1 MSADP
6 TSSSVRPSLR
16 LRADLPDL
24 DIEEAPGRLLGM
36 EVVFLVAAA
45 GFVLLGG
52 AGLDLGPIEAKV
64 GLAATEPL
72 GPVGQS
78 LGGWDPSV
86 WFGSFLPSKLWSVAG
101 GMTTDAI
108 VRWPSGVAGFAI
120 GLFLCRSMRRTIG
133 TRAAGLLALAW
144 FGQLALIDRSAD
156 AGVDLIA
163 GLGTILALNRLLTK
177 GSGWVAGLCASW
189 AFLAGGWP
197 PLAMIVLA
205 TILLGRHGATFSIKT
220 AVPVLVTVVGWSAW
234 ALATTKAEVWAAALS
249 LPLTEG
255 SAWSMA
261 LGVLGLGL
269 PWSPIALLGFSA
281 KIRDAWNSEGRPYM
295 VGWGQVAL
303 ASLVAGTVIPGL
315 ASAARMT
322 AIAGGAVVASACWES
337 ILSAPL
343 AKWSRR
349 WFHASTLTVSLG
361 WSAGILAWAGYL
373 SVASGYYRGISVV
386 LIVLA
391 IATAIVAISAICL
404 GDRRGT
410 LSALVLVAI
419 ALKLVHWGHYAPEWN
434 YRHGQGPWG
443 RAIGQ
448 WVPPRTS
455 LYVLDAWPSDLVFAI
470 DKPVRRI
477 ASPLVLPDQPGPNPK
492 FILLTKQE
500 YENWQESW
508 PKLVLVA
515 EFKDELDGIPGR
527 NDGRVLA
534 RTEGPF
540 SWRKLATEAASRDRD

>member
-6 TSSSVRPSLR
+6 RSSAVRPSLR
-16 LRADLPDL
+16 LRADGPDL
-24 DIEEAPGRLLGM
+24 EPEEAPARLLGM
-36 EVVFLVAAA
+36 EAVFLVAAA

-52 AGLDLGPIEAKV
+52 SGLELGPIEAKV
-64 GLAATEPL
+64 GLAANE
-72 GPVGQS
+72 PVGPFGQA
-78 LGGWDPSV
+78 LGGWEPSV
-86 WFGSFLPSKLWSVAG
+86 WLGSFLPGKIWSVAG
-101 GMTTDAI
+101 GMSTDAI
-108 VRWPSGVAGFAI
+108 VRWPSAVAGVAI
-120 GLFLCRSMRRTIG
+120 GLFLCRAMRRTVG
-133 TRAAGLLALAW
+133 TRAAALLALTW

-163 GLGTILALNRLLTK
+163 GFGTILALNRLLTK

-220 AVPVLVTVVGWSAW
+220 ALPVELTVVGWSAW
-234 ALATTKAEVWAAALS
+234 ALASTKAQVWAAALS
-249 LPLTEG
+249 LPLTQG
-255 SAWSMA
+255 SAWTMA
-261 LGVLGLGL
+261 LGAIGLGL
-269 PWSPIALLGFSA
+269 PWSPIALLGFSPRV
-281 KIRDAWNSEGRPYM
+281 RDAWDDEGRPYA

-303 ASLVAGTVIPGL
+303 ASLVAGTIIPGL
-315 ASAARMT
+315 APAARMT
-322 AIAGGAVVASACWES
+322 AIAGVAVVAAACWDS

-343 AKWSRR
+343 ARWSRR
-349 WFHASTLTVSLG
+349 WFHASSLAVALG
-361 WSAGILAWAGYL
+361 WSAGLLLWAGYL
-373 SVASGYYRGISVV
+373 SVASGYYRGTAIV

-391 IATAIVAISAICL
+391 IATAIVALAASCL

-419 ALKLVHWGHYAPEWN
+419 SLKLAHWGHYAPEWN

-448 WVPPRTS
+448 WVPPRTN

-470 DKPVRRI
+470 GKPVRRI
-477 ASPLVLPDQPGPNPK
+477 ASPLLLPDLPGPSPK
-492 FILLTKQE
+492 FVLLTKQE
-500 YENWQESW
+500 YMNWQEAW

-515 EFKDELDGIPGR
+515 EFKDDLDGIPGR
-527 NDGRVLA
+527 DDGRVLA

-540 SWRKLATEAASRDRD
+540 SWRRLAIEAASRDRD